1 MGAIITLTT
10 DLGLTDAYVAAMKG
24 VILSINPEAKLI
36 DICHS
41 IQPQN
46 IRQAAFVL
54 STAYPFFPRRTIHVV
69 IVDPGVGTER
79 RAIILRTPSADFVA
93 PDNGVLSYVIQ
104 QPLAKPD
111 EGNVN
116 LQQIELQPEMEA
128 IAITKPQFW
137 RSPVSPTFH
146 GRDIFAP
153 VAARL
158 SLGFPPID
166 FGEAITSVTIL
177 PLPRPYQAVDG
188 SLVGHILHIDSFGN
202 LVTNIKS
209 TDLPQMKPAITIE
222 VGNQLIPGLSHT
234 YAEGSGLLALIGSS
248 GYLEIALKEGSAYAF
263 LNTEVGSKVRIKTRR
278 RGRLSREAHGEI
290 RNSKHETLNKYKAP
304 KSKGTKRF

>member
-24 VILSINPEAKLI
+24 VILGINPEAKLV

-41 IQPQN
+41 IKPQN
-46 IRQAAFVL
+46 ITQAAFVL
-54 STAYPFFPRRTIHVV
+54 GTAYKFFPQKTIHVV
-69 IVDPGVGTER
+69 VVDPGVGTKR

-104 QPLAKPD
+104 ESSTKGVA
-111 EGNVN
+111 GNVD
-116 LQQIELQPEMEA
+116 LQQLGPELEA
-128 IAITKPQFW
+128 VAITKAEYW

-166 FGEAITSVTIL
+166 FGEVITSVTML
-177 PLPRPYQAVDG
+177 PLLRPYQAQDG

-202 LVTNIKS
+202 LITNIKRQ
-209 TDLPQMKPAITIE
+209 DLPEAKPAITIK
-222 VGNQLIPGLSHT
+222 VGSQLISGLSRT
-234 YAEGSGLLALIGSS
+234 YAEGEELLALIGSG
-248 GYLEIALKEGSAYAF
+248 GYLEIAVKGGNASAILDA
-263 LNTEVGSKVRIKTRR
+263 EVGN
-278 RGRLSREAHGEI
+278 EI
-290 RNSKHETLNKYKAP
+290 RVRQQPGGNQ
-304 KSKGTKRF
+304 